1 MTIVTPIEPHIRR
14 RDLGRLPKTVV
25 ERGVAIPL
33 HREPL
38 PAPKL
43 VPELV
48 AGGGLT
54 ERELAT
60 RFFPVAAVV
69 LAVDLVTKAWATS
82 ALSDGAMR
90 LTSSLGLALTH
101 NPASAGGIWLG
112 EHTRVLNFGATGVI
126 VGLLL
131 MLVPVLSRVDR
142 RAWMAVALIVGAGLG
157 NMVSMAADER
167 GVVDFIAVGRWVL
180 NVADLALLAGLALL
194 GRTTLGI
201 ARSVVRGEGTA
212 RVRLY

>member
-1 MTIVTPIEPHIRR
+1 MSIVTPIEPHIRR
-14 RDLGRLPKTVV
+14 RDHGRQPKTVV

-43 VPELV
+43 VPEIV
-48 AGGGLT
+48 AEGALT
-54 ERELAT
+54 ERELAA

-69 LAVDLVTKAWATS
+69 LAADLVTKAWATT
-82 ALSDGAMR
+82 ALADGAMR
-90 LTSSLGLALTH
+90 LSPTFGLALAY
-101 NPASAGGIWLG
+101 NPASAGGVWLG

-131 MLVPVLSRVDR
+131 MLVPVLARVDR
-142 RAWMAVALIVGAGLG
+142 RAWVAVALIVGAGLG
-157 NMVSMAADER
+157 NMVSMAADAR

-180 NVADLALLAGLALL
+180 NVADVALLVGLALLA
-194 GRTTLGI
+194 RTTVGI
-201 ARSVVRGEGTA
+201 ARSVVRGEGSA
-212 RVRLY
+212 RVGLR